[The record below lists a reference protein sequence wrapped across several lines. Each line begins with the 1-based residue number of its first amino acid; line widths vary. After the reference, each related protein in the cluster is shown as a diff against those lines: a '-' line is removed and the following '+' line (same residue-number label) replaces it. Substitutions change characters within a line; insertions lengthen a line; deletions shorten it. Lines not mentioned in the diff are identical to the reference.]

1 MEVHAHTH
9 FPSGGTRKNW
19 THYLWEFLMLFL
31 AVFCGFLAENFR
43 EKQVENHR
51 EKQLIRSLYN
61 DIKGDTAN
69 LSRIIASRTV
79 READL
84 DSAFELLNS
93 STAKEHTGQI
103 YLRAI
108 TISRTL
114 AYRFVPN
121 DGTIQQL
128 KNAGG
133 LRLIRKSEVVDSIT
147 KYDATIR
154 NLMSNFGVEENVVE
168 YYRSAASK
176 IFHARFFDQM
186 LDENSN
192 VVRKPI
198 GNPPLQPFTDRELY
212 EWNYRLYSLKSINNG
227 NRREAR
233 SILHQ
238 AVNLLNQLKQSYH
251 LE

>member
-1 MEVHAHTH
+1 MEVHHHTAS
-9 FPSGGTRKNW
+9 PGKKW

-51 EKQLIRSLYN
+51 EKQFIRSLYN

-69 LSRIIASRTV
+69 LSRIIANRTA

-84 DSAFELLNS
+84 DSTFELLNGS
-93 STAKEHTGQI
+93 ATKEHTGQI
-103 YLRAI
+103 YMHAI

-114 AYRFVPN
+114 VYRFVPN
-121 DGTIQQL
+121 DGTMQQL

-133 LRLIRKSEVVDSIT
+133 MRLIRKNEVVDSIT
-147 KYDATIR
+147 RYDATIR
-154 NLMSNFGVEENVVE
+154 NLMSNFMVEENVVE
-168 YYRSAASK
+168 YYRTAASK
-176 IFHARFFDQM
+176 IFHARFFDEM
-186 LDENSN
+186 LDQNSN

-227 NRREAR
+227 NRRETR
-233 SILHQ
+233 SILNQ
-238 AVNLLNQLKQSYH
+238 AVNLLNLLKQSYH